1 MYREALANLSQE
13 DLIALVL
20 AQAAQIATL
29 TAQIEELIRRIAE
42 LEAKLG
48 QPPKTPDNSSL
59 PPSRGAKPNQPE
71 RGRKPG
77 RKGRAGRFRRL
88 ADNPDRIAEAFAD
101 HGPHCAHGLTPADQ
115 PGVHA
120 YDPLDLPPPA
130 FAGAGFAARGHPR
143 SPPPWRLP
151 VLPPRLA
158 LGLHFLGRVGVDHV
172 GVISADLVV
181 ELLRRVGRPVAVL
194 MHRAALDRRVV
205 PQGGESPFPSLTRHR
220 R

>member
-29 TAQIEELIRRIAE
+29 TAQIEELIRRIAK

-115 PGVHA
+115 PGRA
-120 YDPLDLPPPA
+120 RLRPSRSAAPGLRRGRLCGPWSPA
-130 FAGAGFAARGHPR
+130 FTA
-143 SPPPWRLP
+143 PPWRLP
-151 VLPPRLA
+151 VLPPRLQRAGPRRSCPRLA
-158 LGLHFLGRVGVDHV
+158 LWSRLGG
-172 GVISADLVV
+172 ADPAPACHPGDWL
-181 ELLRRVGRPVAVL
+181 
-194 MHRAALDRRVV
+194 
-205 PQGGESPFPSLTRHR
+205 
-220 R
+220 